1 MAPADSATSADVTRT
16 PDPHLV
22 NQQDGSRT
30 AGRDYAGLVR
40 AAASG
45 DREAMEALL
54 MHAQEVAWRFSTH
67 VCGRTDEAEDVMQ
80 EALIKTYRHASS
92 IRHPEAFRT
101 WLYRTVRNVCL
112 MRRRTRVDEPKRMLS
127 LDELVPTREGPP
139 RRIDAVDPG
148 RGPETLA
155 MDARL
160 REELKRA
167 IAQLP
172 TPYRV
177 VLFLREMEGLSTREV
192 AAVIGTSEDN
202 VKQRLHR
209 ARLFLRK
216 ELDHP

>member
-1 MAPADSATSADVTRT
+1 MSPTDSAADPDVTGASDSHLHEQQDEAPAGARE
-16 PDPHLV
+16 
-22 NQQDGSRT
+22 
-30 AGRDYAGLVR
+30 YAALVR

-45 DREAMEALL
+45 DTKAMEALL
-54 MHAQEVAWRFSTH
+54 MRAQEVAWRFSTH

-80 EALIKTYRHASS
+80 EALIKTYEHAAQ

-101 WLYRTVRNVCL
+101 WLYRTVRNACL
-112 MRRRTRVDEPKRMLS
+112 MRRRTRVDEPKRLLS
-127 LDELVPTREGPP
+127 LDELLPTRDGAT

-148 RGPETLA
+148 RGPETLV

-160 REELKRA
+160 RAELKRA
-167 IAQLP
+167 IDQLP
-172 TPYRV
+172 TAYRV

-192 AAVIGTSEDN
+192 AAIIGTSEDN

-216 ELDHP
+216 ELDRP